1 MTGGLGWHAMRIGD
15 ALSKRADVQKRI
27 AQIGARLRASAVV
40 QEGDAPPEDP
50 SRLLAELDELTAELE
65 TLITRINLTNAASRL
80 GSGQTVTAAL
90 ARRDVLAT
98 RQTVLRSAV
107 EAVAESQARYS
118 RSEIRLTRQI
128 DVAALRK
135 EIDELARERRELD
148 TAIQEYNWTAD
159 LIEDASR

>member
-1 MTGGLGWHAMRIGD
+1 VR
-15 ALSKRADVQKRI
+15 
-27 AQIGARLRASAVV
+27 
-40 QEGDAPPEDP
+40 
-50 SRLLAELDELTAELE
+50 
-65 TLITRINLTNAASRL
+65 
-80 GSGQTVTAAL
+80 
-90 ARRDVLAT
+90 
-98 RQTVLRSAV
+98 RSAGD
-107 EAVAESQARYS
+107 AVAESQARYS